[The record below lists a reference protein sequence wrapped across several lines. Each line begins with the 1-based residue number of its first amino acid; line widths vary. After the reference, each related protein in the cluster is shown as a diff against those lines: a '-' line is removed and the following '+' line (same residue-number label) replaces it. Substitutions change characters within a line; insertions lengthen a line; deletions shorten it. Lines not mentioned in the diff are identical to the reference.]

1 MSNRLLEWKSC
12 IDKEEFF
19 ASELFQKLNE
29 ALAPRS
35 WTREI
40 VWPIH
45 DSGFGQLLHA
55 HPLFPP
61 QKLYEVVTIYFP
73 ADLDEASVSS
83 IEQFRGLPCWH
94 IDDEDPV
101 DYPSAGLKF
110 QSPAWIEATCEYN
123 AQAARR
129 LVYFIGFVDED
140 GERIYKERVKYN
152 RHGRPPW
159 DIMVNFF
166 DELED
171 LGMIGY
177 DLLHVRFVEVV
188 HYVPESYVP
197 PPPRPISP
205 ETRGWLDGLPE
216 YDSDVSL

>member
-1 MSNRLLEWKSC
+1 MSNPLLEWKSC
-12 IDKEEFF
+12 TDREEFL
-19 ASELFQKLNE
+19 ASELFQRLEE

-35 WTREI
+35 WTKEI

-45 DSGFGQLLHA
+45 NGQLLRA

-101 DYPSAGLKF
+101 DYPSAALKS
-110 QSPAWIEATCEYN
+110 QRRAWIEGTCEYN

-159 DIMVNFF
+159 DVMANFF
-166 DELED
+166 GELED

-177 DLLHVRFVEVV
+177 DSLHARFVEVV

-205 ETRGWLDGLPE
+205 KTREWLDSLPDC
-216 YDSDVSL
+216 DSDVSL